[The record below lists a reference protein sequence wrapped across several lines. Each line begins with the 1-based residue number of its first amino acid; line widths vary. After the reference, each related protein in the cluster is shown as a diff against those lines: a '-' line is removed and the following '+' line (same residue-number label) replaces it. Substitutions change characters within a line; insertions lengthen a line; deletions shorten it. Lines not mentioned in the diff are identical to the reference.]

1 MKQDM
6 IVILDLGSTENTK
19 LARDIREMGVYSE
32 IYPHDIT
39 ASELKELPNVKGI
52 IINGGPN
59 NVVDGTPI
67 DVRPELYEAG
77 YPVMAA
83 GHGAAACERCIHSW
97 DEADSAR
104 FSVPLYLIHVRPRPT
119 GI

>member
-39 ASELKELPNVKGI
+39 ASELKELPMLRESSSTAALTMLWTV
-52 IINGGPN
+52 P
-59 NVVDGTPI
+59 PLMF
-67 DVRPELYEAG
+67 VRNC
-77 YPVMAA
+77 M
-83 GHGAAACERCIHSW
+83 RQ
-97 DEADSAR
+97 DTR
-104 FSVPLYLIHVRPRPT
+104 
-119 GI
+119 

>member
-59 NVVDGTPI
+59 MLWTVLPLMC
-67 DVRPELYEAG
+67 VRNC
-77 YPVMAA
+77 MKQDT
-83 GHGAAACERCIHSW
+83 R
-97 DEADSAR
+97 
-104 FSVPLYLIHVRPRPT
+104 
-119 GI
+119 

>member
-39 ASELKELPNVKGI
+39 ASPMLRESSSTAALTMLWTEPPLMC
-52 IINGGPN
+52 
-59 NVVDGTPI
+59 
-67 DVRPELYEAG
+67 VRNC
-77 YPVMAA
+77 M
-83 GHGAAACERCIHSW
+83 RQ
-97 DEADSAR
+97 DTR
-104 FSVPLYLIHVRPRPT
+104 
-119 GI
+119 

>member
-77 YPVMAA
+77 Y
-83 GHGAAACERCIHSW
+83 GK
-97 DEADSAR
+97 DSLR
-104 FSVPLYLIHVRPRPT
+104 VRQYRKDSHVCCDRRT
-119 GI
+119 SGRNRVCGRYN

>member
-52 IINGGPN
+52 IINGVLPLMG
-59 NVVDGTPI
+59 
-67 DVRPELYEAG
+67 VRNC
-77 YPVMAA
+77 MKQDT
-83 GHGAAACERCIHSW
+83 R
-97 DEADSAR
+97 
-104 FSVPLYLIHVRPRPT
+104 
-119 GI
+119 